1 MSSGRSPTPM
11 RRAGILVAGIAAG
24 LALCIAPPGGSLATA
39 APGHRPKALPAQVY
53 APYFETYQAGSIT
66 TTARRS
72 GVRYYTLAFL
82 QATRR
87 HPCAVYWNGVSQD
100 PVSKAQYLSQISTL
114 RARGGDVI
122 PSFGGYTADHDG
134 TELADACTKVGS
146 IAADYEQV
154 VRIYGVSR
162 LDFDIEDNSLGH
174 VAGVTRRDKAIALL
188 ETWARARHLPL
199 QVSFTMP
206 ATATGLA
213 TTGLAVLANAARNG
227 TRVDVVNIMTFD
239 YFDGTTKMGTAA
251 IAAGTALHAQ
261 LAKLYPHKTSA
272 QLYAMEA
279 ITLLPGIDDN
289 PSKAEVTT
297 LADARQVTTWAEKQ
311 HLAMLSIWAIQ
322 RDNGGCPGTVD
333 NDSCSGVAQK
343 PWAFSDILR
352 GIDR

>member
-1 MSSGRSPTPM
+1 MHEGGIDRRRLRAGRSHL
-11 RRAGILVAGIAAG
+11 RRL
-24 LALCIAPPGGSLATA
+24 PP
-39 APGHRPKALPAQVY
+39 
-53 APYFETYQAGSIT
+53 
-66 TTARRS
+66 
-72 GVRYYTLAFL
+72 
-82 QATRR
+82 
-87 HPCAVYWNGVSQD
+87 
-100 PVSKAQYLSQISTL
+100 
-114 RARGGDVI
+114 
-122 PSFGGYTADHDG
+122 
-134 TELADACTKVGS
+134 
-146 IAADYEQV
+146 
-154 VRIYGVSR
+154 
-162 LDFDIEDNSLGH
+162 DFDIEDNSLGH